1 MQLQVD
7 ISRQTCLIIQ
17 KSVKKVVFFSGFWR
31 FSTTPEFSPYDV
43 THYKKYIYFWF
54 GWSQN
59 RTRILKMY
67 NIMGIWPIDQELLS
81 CKPIATLRW
90 NEMKQEAW
98 RRPRISD
105 HWLTDW
111 LSIYLSIDLSIYI
124 YAVRTHLSI
133 YLSGGRNCRTLHWL
147 LSGNI

>member
-31 FSTTPEFSPYDV
+31 FSTTPEFWPYDV
-43 THYKKYIYFWF
+43 THYKKNIYFWF
-54 GWSQN
+54 GWTQN
-59 RTRILKMY
+59 RPRIPKMY

-90 NEMKQEAW
+90 NATRGVKTPKNIW
-98 RRPRISD
+98 S
-105 HWLTDW
+105 LTDW
-111 LSIYLSIDLSIYI
+111 LSIYLPTYLSIYI
-124 YAVRTHLSI
+124 CSTHTSI
-133 YLSGGRNCRTLHWL
+133 YLSGGCNCRTMHWL